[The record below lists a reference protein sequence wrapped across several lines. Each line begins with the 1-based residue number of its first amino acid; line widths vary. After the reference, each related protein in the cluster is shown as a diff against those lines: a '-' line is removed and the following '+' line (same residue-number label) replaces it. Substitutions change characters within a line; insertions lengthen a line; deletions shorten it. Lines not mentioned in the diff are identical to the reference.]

1 MPLHNTTSC
10 HHRRNWHP
18 LKKAPVA
25 TIQSMYF
32 DAEKGFKKVAKA
44 TVSLCFSDFFEVFS
58 QFLKKFST
66 AVLLKFV
73 HFVDTPFQQQKDFD

>member
-1 MPLHNTTSC
+1 
-10 HHRRNWHP
+10 
-18 LKKAPVA
+18 
-25 TIQSMYF
+25 MYF

-73 HFVDTPFQQQKDFD
+73 HFVDTPFQQQKDLTNLLGASRLQRVGG